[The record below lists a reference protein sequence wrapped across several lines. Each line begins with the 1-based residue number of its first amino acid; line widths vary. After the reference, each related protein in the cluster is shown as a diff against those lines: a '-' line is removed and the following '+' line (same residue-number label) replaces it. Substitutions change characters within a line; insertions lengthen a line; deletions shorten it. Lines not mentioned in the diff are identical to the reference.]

1 MSKYYEFVL
10 KKLNSIKL
18 VNPSELDIKNIEE
31 EEQKEVRDK
40 LDKLKRDLA
49 KLEVDGETIH

>member
-1 MSKYYEFVL
+1 M